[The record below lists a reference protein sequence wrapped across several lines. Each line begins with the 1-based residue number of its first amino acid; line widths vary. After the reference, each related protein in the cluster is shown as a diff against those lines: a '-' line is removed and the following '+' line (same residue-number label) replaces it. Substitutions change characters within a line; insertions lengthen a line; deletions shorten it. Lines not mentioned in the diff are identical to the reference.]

1 MKFCMVDT
9 QIKKVFHLIP
19 DVTQKMSSSPTRPTS
34 LPDKKMKKW
43 HNFWNNCPI
52 WLKFCM
58 KLPLKIPPHWLKNEF
73 IGKNFSPTAHSA
85 RNGAYRHFFQKS
97 LKIFRNLG
105 NMITHD
111 CLNVIIKNFAL
122 ILITLVYLAKYISKK
137 IDNNVFL
144 GLICIQNELE

>member
-9 QIKKVFHLIP
+9 QIKKVLHLIS
-19 DVTQKMSSSPTRPTS
+19 DVTKKMSSSPTRPTS

-43 HNFWNNCPI
+43 HNFQNNCPI

-58 KLPLKIPPHWLKNEF
+58 KLPLKVPCHWHQNKLG
-73 IGKNFSPTAHSA
+73 GKNSPPTARPA
-85 RNGAYRHFFQKS
+85 KNGACRDFFKK
-97 LKIFRNLG
+97 LKFLEKNLK

-122 ILITLVYLAKYISKK
+122 ILIALLYLAKYISKR